1 MQVVAGAVAGTA
13 YITYNLPCRYR
24 FPCGNG
30 SLRHKEIITSHS
42 FCVSLC
48 RYFLIPSHISLDST
62 LSSIG
67 FISVYILPR
76 VHGFNIAA
84 DKGLHS
90 REGVLDDP
98 FLRILARLNL

>member
-1 MQVVAGAVAGTA
+1 MIHTHAILHYLKMQVVAGAVTGTA

-24 FPCGNG
+24 FTCGNG

-42 FCVSLC
+42 FGVSLC

-67 FISVYILPR
+67 FIR
-76 VHGFNIAA
+76 
-84 DKGLHS
+84 
-90 REGVLDDP
+90 
-98 FLRILARLNL
+98 RL